1 MKKRIVSRNKDTRIT
16 MIIRA
21 KKEKEAEVLKKEFQ
35 KMIRKCNHLL
45 ETEIGYELIITKS
58 DKHNHPV

>member
-1 MKKRIVSRNKDTRIT
+1 

-45 ETEIGYELIITKS
+45 ETEMGYELIITKS